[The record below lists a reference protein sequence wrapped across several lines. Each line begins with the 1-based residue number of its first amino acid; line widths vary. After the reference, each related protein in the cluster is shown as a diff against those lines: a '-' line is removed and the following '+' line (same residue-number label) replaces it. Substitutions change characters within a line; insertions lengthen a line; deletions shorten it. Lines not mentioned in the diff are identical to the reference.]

1 MPIYATVEEL
11 ETYLGDTA
19 PVNAEMLI
27 KRASRLVAT
36 ATRGAIYTVDDND
49 LPVDLTLL
57 AALNEATLAQTT
69 AWYLNDIDPRK
80 GVGGANDVAIAS
92 KSLGGASVSY
102 QNSQSATDAK
112 VALASG
118 QTLDL
123 EAHRILLEAGLL
135 TTKVQSRFSPLA
147 SVVELLS

>member
-11 ETYLGDTA
+11 ATYLDDVA
-19 PVNAEMLI
+19 PANAEMLL

-57 AALNEATLAQTT
+57 AALNEATLAQAT

-80 GVGGANDVAIAS
+80 GVGGATDAAIAS

-118 QTLDL
+118 NSLDL
-123 EAHRILLEAGLL
+123 EAHRVLLEAGLL
-135 TTKVQSRFSPLA
+135 TTKVQARLSPA
-147 SVVELLS
+147 VAEVELLG

>member
-1 MPIYATVEEL
+1 MPTYATVEEL
-11 ETYLGDTA
+11 ETYLGDVA
-19 PVNAEMLI
+19 PANAEMLL

-49 LPVDLTLL
+49 LPIDLELL
-57 AALNEATLAQTT
+57 AALNEATLAQVT

-135 TTKVQSRFSPLA
+135 TTKVQARLSPLVA
-147 SVVELLS
+147 EVELM